1 MLKVHTPK
9 NMNGTIEEVLLE
21 AGRPIVYVS
30 EDEMA
35 RVRKAEDSNED
46 INLVLQ
52 LRSGDIPTK
61 VRQYGHIGIVGSDW
75 MREIKTHYPATRITV
90 LDRYEYFGREEKF
103 AKPTLDLIV
112 RNNLQAET
120 TATLPPGIVSGEY
133 KYLMIKHFEE
143 NGWDGR
149 IVEMGMNGAPE
160 DAKDYI
166 QFCERNGFMGIDIN
180 HGAIGEIVAA
190 FGHYGFMVDETG
202 KTAKKFGVKSI
213 AVIENIEGL
222 LIADPDALEDKE
234 LAAEIYR
241 YRDDLRRAYDE
252 LHFDPEV
259 HRGVYEAEAPAFSQ
273 RER

>member
-75 MREIKTHYPATRITV
+75 LKEIKTHYPGMRITV
-90 LDRYEYFGREEKF
+90 LDRYKYFGREEKF
-103 AKPTLDLIV
+103 AETTLDLIV
-112 RNNLQAET
+112 RNNVQIET
-120 TATLPPGIVSGEY
+120 TASLAPGIVSGEY

-143 NGWDGR
+143 NGWDGK
-149 IVEMGMNGAPE
+149 IVEMGLNGAPE
-160 DAKDYI
+160 DPKEYI
-166 QFCERNGFMGIDIN
+166 QFCEEKGFMGIDIN
-180 HGAIGEIVAA
+180 HGSIGEIVAA
-190 FGHYGFMVDETG
+190 FGHYGFMVSEKGDTQ
-202 KTAKKFGVKSI
+202 KKFGVKSI
-213 AVIENIEGL
+213 AVIENIEGV

-234 LAAEIYR
+234 LVAEIYR

-252 LHFDPEV
+252 LHFDPEA
-259 HRGVYEAEAPAFSQ
+259 HNKSLEGRNPPIHQ
-273 RER
+273 KER